1 MRIRIPP
8 FTFVPLVF
16 GLACQSGDAPAPGS
30 GLTPSDGVTIPL
42 TRFRAESVSYAHS
55 SGLNAH
61 GYQVIRDPDAWST
74 LWQRIHATTTPAP
87 EMPAIDFNRE
97 MVVAAAL
104 GTRNS
109 AGYDVL
115 LTEASEV
122 SGRITVR
129 VLELS
134 PGSSC
139 ATAAVLTQPVDL
151 ATLPRTAEPVEFVAT
166 SKVRE
171 CGLW

>member
-1 MRIRIPP
+1 
-8 FTFVPLVF
+8 
-16 GLACQSGDAPAPGS
+16 
-30 GLTPSDGVTIPL
+30 
-42 TRFRAESVSYAHS
+42 
-55 SGLNAH
+55 
-61 GYQVIRDPDAWST
+61 
-74 LWQRIHATTTPAP
+74 
-87 EMPAIDFNRE
+87 MPAIDFNRE